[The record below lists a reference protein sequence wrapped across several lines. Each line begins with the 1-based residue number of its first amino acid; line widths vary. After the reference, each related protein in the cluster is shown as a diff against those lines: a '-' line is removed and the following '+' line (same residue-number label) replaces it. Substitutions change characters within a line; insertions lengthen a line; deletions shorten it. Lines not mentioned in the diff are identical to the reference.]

1 MPEFHST
8 EYAFVVIFSLRKL
21 RIVTYM
27 SPLGDVL
34 PTATRYVSTLTH
46 PEARWPLF
54 YYEVQLHQFLTEGG
68 GGGATSAS
76 CFSATTSADNKEDMM
91 DNEDEC

>member
-1 MPEFHST
+1 
-8 EYAFVVIFSLRKL
+8 
-21 RIVTYM
+21 M

-54 YYEVQLHQFLTEGG
+54 YYEVQLHQFLTPECGD
-68 GGGATSAS
+68 ATSAS
-76 CFSATTSADNKEDMM
+76 CSSATTSADNKEDMM